1 MSERRIDDLFT
12 YLSLLTSLR
21 NGEGGYI
28 CTKEIRECID
38 AIQSELSLGDE

>member
-1 MSERRIDDLFT
+1 MEERRIDDLFT
-12 YLSLLTSLR
+12 YLSLLASLR

-38 AIQSELSLGDE
+38 AIRSELSLGDE